1 MIRRIWDA
9 WELARVQASPLSR
22 PTNKAGW
29 SVRLYDMT
37 PRQIREA
44 IEQAKANG
52 DARRAAQLTEQLA
65 TLERIAS
72 SFSAGG
78 THE

>member
-1 MIRRIWDA
+1 M
-9 WELARVQASPLSR
+9 
-22 PTNKAGW
+22 
-29 SVRLYDMT
+29 RLYDMT

-72 SFSAGG
+72 SFSAGESRG
-78 THE
+78 P